1 MSGHDRR
8 NAQQGQATCP
18 LVALWTLGR
27 SSSDC
32 IERAARLRELEAEKT
47 VLAGRYELELRRLRE
62 TPEIVAGLDGDA
74 RRLLEAGM
82 REFQAAVRV
91 NADRLAQARGV
102 VEDVARTIAR
112 SLAADRG
119 PASYARDAAPDH
131 GARVVPMAFDRRC

>member
-1 MSGHDRR
+1 MSAAESR
-8 NAQQGQATCP
+8 
-18 LVALWTLGR
+18 VALLLALMR
-27 SSSDC
+27 
-32 IERAARLRELEAEKT
+32 ELQEVMRAENGLLRELKLARLRELEAEKT

-82 REFQAAVRV
+82 REFQTAVRV

-102 VEDVARTIAR
+102 VEDVARCIAR